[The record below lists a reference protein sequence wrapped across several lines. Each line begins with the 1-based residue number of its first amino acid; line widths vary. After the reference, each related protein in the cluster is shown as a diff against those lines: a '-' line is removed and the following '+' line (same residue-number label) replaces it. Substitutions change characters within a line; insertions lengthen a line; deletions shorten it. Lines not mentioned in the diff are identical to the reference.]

1 MTSPADSTP
10 APHAEAAR
18 DSDATP
24 TEPPAAPSPSRGSQ
38 SPQTAPEPAAPAT
51 SDTIASAEPGEHTAE
66 DDAKEE
72 GEADDDDDDDATNT
86 NGSPTTASTAQ
97 PTETQPPLPA
107 EPTPEQSQSQDD
119 DGWDFMWHAEA
130 QRYYFFNRLTGEST
144 WENPRVAASSS
155 TAATADAATGPQ
167 PPAPPPLPTAAG
179 GYNPAIHGD
188 YDTWYAQNGPKQ
200 EEEDDDTSVV
210 VGLAVPGQLLSGVAF
225 NRATGRPQRPDQ
237 GADWHGEEGRAR
249 RQMNSF
255 FDVDAAANAHDGRS
269 LKAERAG
276 KRLSKGELKHFREK
290 RKAKREEKKRAWLRD

>member
-18 DSDATP
+18 DADATP
-24 TEPPAAPSPSRGSQ
+24 TETPSRATQ
-38 SPQTAPEPAAPAT
+38 SPQTTTEPAASAP
-51 SDTIASAEPGEHTAE
+51 SDPVASHEPGGYTAE

-72 GEADDDDDDDATNT
+72 GEAGDDDATDT
-86 NGSPTTASTAQ
+86 NGKPTTVSTTSQ
-97 PTETQPPLPA
+97 PADTQPPLPA
-107 EPTPEQSQSQDD
+107 EPGPEQSQSQDD
-119 DGWDFMWHAEA
+119 GWDFTWHAEA
-130 QRYYFFNRLTGEST
+130 LRYYFFNRLTGEST

-155 TAATADAATGPQ
+155 TTATADAAAGSQ

-200 EEEDDDTSVV
+200 DKVDDETPVV
-210 VGLAVPGQLLSGVAF
+210 VGLADPGQLLSGVAF

-237 GADWHGEEGRAR
+237 GADWHGDEGRAR

-276 KRLSKGELKHFREK
+276 KRLSKGELKHFKEK